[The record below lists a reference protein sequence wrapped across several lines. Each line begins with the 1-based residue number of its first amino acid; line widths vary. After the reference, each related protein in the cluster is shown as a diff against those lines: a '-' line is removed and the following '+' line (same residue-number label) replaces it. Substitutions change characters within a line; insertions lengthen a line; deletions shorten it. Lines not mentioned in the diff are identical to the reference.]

1 MDVHDRVN
9 ALKQLGVDG
18 IGKLPPMGEEEADV
32 VRGKKVRFIT
42 WHDKLDSGEHRVVV
56 ASYEPRA
63 LASYRVEAEGFAM
76 SQDGTTRD
84 LTEDE
89 MASFK

>member
-1 MDVHDRVN
+1 MDAN
-9 ALKQLGVDG
+9 
-18 IGKLPPMGEEEADV
+18 E
-32 VRGKKVRFIT
+32 
-42 WHDKLDSGEHRVVV
+42 S
-56 ASYEPRA
+56 RA

-76 SQDGTTRD
+76 SEDGTTRD